1 MATPPVPPATLAPDA
16 RAALLAHLA
25 EGGTVDS
32 YARTPGAPT
41 TRQVWRAIAGDP
53 GLEAEFRAARRIG
66 AEALAES
73 TLATARTASDH
84 PDDVAH
90 RRLQVDTLRWLARSW
105 APATYGDAS
114 RVTHAG
120 DAGAPVVITDAER
133 AQRIAAIL
141 AAAQGQGKASDGSDG
156 AAT

>member
-1 MATPPVPPATLAPDA
+1 MATDRRYESALAPDV
-16 RAALLAHLA
+16 RAALLSHVA

-32 YARTPGAPT
+32 YARTPGAAT
-41 TRQVWRAIAGDP
+41 TRQVWRALAGDP
-53 GLEAEFRAARRIG
+53 GLESEFRSARRIG

-73 TLATARTASDH
+73 TLATARTASEH

-90 RRLQVDTLRWLARSW
+90 RRLQVDTMRWLAKAW

-120 DAGAPVVITDAER
+120 DAAAPVVVTDAER
-133 AQRIAAIL
+133 AAKIAAIL
-141 AAAQGQGKASDGSDG
+141 SSAAQQGKASEGDAS
-156 AAT
+156 